1 MLQTPQVRIG
11 MIQDADQIEFQ
22 VNSDFD
28 FVGAD
33 GNVLAGGQ
41 AKRDYAI
48 TLQGAVPARIQ
59 YWARLAIRE
68 TMADAKNAAARLQ
81 DQGWAVQIRTYG
93 LVLDL
98 PGLTMDNR
106 EYWLLH
112 GPFASIKIAEQFVA
126 TYEPAGEAAIV
137 PEVVDQATGWL
148 EFDDLKVAERVTIVP
163 RRPES
168 LITLKQVLVG
178 IEFHWQHYQAQQYK
192 GTLEVTLNNY
202 GRLAAINIV
211 SIDDYLASVNAS
223 EMTEDCPT
231 ELLRSHTVIARST
244 ILATMGKH
252 HHAEPFHLCADD
264 HCQRYYGAGVEAGPS
279 RQATQDTAGEVL
291 LFNNRVCDAR
301 YSKICGGV
309 MEAYQNVWD
318 NREIPYLSA
327 GVDGKEPIPWPI
339 DSDEKA
345 RKFIESDP
353 DVFCNTRRYKLPE
366 QLAASSKD
374 LFHWRVSF
382 TNPELCELIAQ
393 KTRVDFGYLIDIIP
407 LTRGASGRIFSMQ
420 VVGSEKT
427 LTIGKELAIRRVLS
441 TSHLY
446 SSCFVIDR
454 ERDERGNVVRFHL
467 IGAGWGHG
475 VGLCQVGAT
484 NMAQLGYHYRDILAH
499 YYPHTKIIKI
509 Y

>member
-1 MLQTPQVRIG
+1 MSQIPQVRIG

-22 VNSDFD
+22 VNSNFD
-28 FVGAD
+28 VVGAD
-33 GNVLAGGQ
+33 GVAISSGESNRSYIVTVRGAG
-41 AKRDYAI
+41 
-48 TLQGAVPARIQ
+48 PARIQ
-59 YWARLAIRE
+59 YWVRLAIRE
-68 TMADAKNAAARLQ
+68 TLDEAKKAAAQLQ
-81 DQGWAVQIRTYG
+81 DQGWAVQIRMYG
-93 LVLDL
+93 LVLEL
-98 PGLTMDNR
+98 SGMTMDNR

-112 GPFASIKIAEQFVA
+112 GPFSSIKIAEQFVA
-126 TYEPAGEAAIV
+126 TYEPAGEAVII
-137 PEVVDQATGWL
+137 PEVVEKATGWL
-148 EFDDLKVAERVTIVP
+148 ELDGQRVTQQLKIVP
-163 RRPES
+163 RQPEA
-168 LITLKQVLVG
+168 LITLRQVLVG
-178 IEFHWQHYQAQQYK
+178 IEFHWQHYQSQQYK
-192 GTLEVTLNNY
+192 GNLEVTVNNH

-223 EMTEDCPT
+223 EMTEDCPI

-279 RQATQDTAGEVL
+279 RQAMVDTAGEVL
-291 LFNNRVCDAR
+291 IFNNRVCDAR

-309 MEAYQNVWD
+309 MESYQNAWD

-327 GVDGKEPIPWPI
+327 GVDGSEPIHWPI
-339 DSDEKA
+339 DTDEKA
-345 RKFIESDP
+345 RDFITADL
-353 DVFCNTRRYKLPE
+353 DVFCNTRRYQLPE

-374 LFHWRVSF
+374 LYRWQVSF
-382 TNPELCELIAQ
+382 SNRELRDLIVQ
-393 KTRVDFGYLIDIIP
+393 KTGIDFGYLIDIIP
-407 LTRGASGRIFSMQ
+407 LTRGASGRITSMQ
-420 VVGSEKT
+420 VVGSTKI

-446 SSCFVIDR
+446 SSCFVVDR
-454 ERDERGNVVRFHL
+454 DRDERGNVVRFNL

-484 NMAQLGYHYRDILAH
+484 IMAQLGYQYPAILAH
-499 YYPHTKIIKI
+499 YYQHSKILKI

>member
-1 MLQTPQVRIG
+1 MSHIPKVRIG

-28 FVGAD
+28 FVSAD
-33 GNVLAGGQ
+33 GQSIASGEADRPYIV
-41 AKRDYAI
+41 
-48 TLQGAVPARIQ
+48 TLKGPGPARIQ
-59 YWARLAIRE
+59 YWVRLAIRE
-68 TMADAKNAAARLQ
+68 SLEEAKQIAARLQ
-81 DQGWAVQIRTYG
+81 DQGWAVQLRIYG
-93 LVLDL
+93 LVLEL

-112 GPFASIKIAEQFVA
+112 GPFSSTKIAEQFVA
-126 TYEPAGEAAIV
+126 TYEPPGEAVII
-137 PEVVDQATGWL
+137 PEVVEKASGWL
-148 EFDDLKVAERVTIVP
+148 EIVEQKVPERVSIVP
-163 RRPES
+163 RQPDA

-192 GTLEVTLNNY
+192 GTLEVKVNNH

-279 RQATQDTAGEVL
+279 RQAMQDTAGEVL
-291 LFNNRVCDAR
+291 IYNNRVCDAR

-327 GVDGKEPIPWPI
+327 GVDGKEQIQWPI
-339 DSDEKA
+339 DTDEKA
-345 RKFIESDP
+345 RAFIEADL

-366 QLAASSKD
+366 QLAVSSKD
-374 LFHWRVSF
+374 LFRWQVSF
-382 TNPELCELIAQ
+382 TNQELRDLIAQ
-393 KTRVDFGYLIDIIP
+393 KIRIDFGYLIDIIP
-407 LTRGASGRIFSMQ
+407 LTRGASGRINSMQ
-420 VVGSEKT
+420 VVGSEQT

-441 TSHLY
+441 TSHLF
-446 SSCFVIDR
+446 SSCFVVDR
-454 ERDERGNVVRFHL
+454 ERDERGNVVRFNL

-484 NMAQLGYHYRDILAH
+484 NMAQLGYHYREILAH
-499 YYPHTKIIKI
+499 YYSNSKILKI